1 MSSRKIPEGFQRPAV
16 QIGQSV
22 RRAWKTVPVSAVQVG
37 DMISEYGRVQQM
49 EPAGNTMRVWAG
61 DREYYIEFPVDH
73 PVYAFTVAV

>member
-1 MSSRKIPEGFQRPAV
+1 MSSRKIPERFQRPAV

-22 RRAWKTVPVSAVQVG
+22 KRVWKTVSVSSVRVG

-49 EPAGNTMRVWAG
+49 EVVGDKARVWAG
-61 DREYYIEFPVDH
+61 EREYYIEFPADH

>member
-22 RRAWKTVPVSAVQVG
+22 RRAWKTVPVSAVQAG